1 MKDFF
6 KHLSVY
12 GILPVVGKFIGFFL
26 IPIYARIFNAAE
38 FGYLEL
44 FVSLVMLL
52 TFAINLEFYT
62 AIGRYFNDYRSKLG
76 QKTLISSG
84 LFITLLSAFIVV
96 LLYWFFKPI
105 ILNEYVGSLSYSWE
119 FLLAGIWFPI
129 SAISTYLSVIPRY
142 RKRSKKY
149 VIYTSISI
157 FIRVISTI
165 FYVLVLKLGLSGVLL
180 GHITGATLST
190 ILYYYDSREYIGFSV
205 NIKVLKKI
213 LKFSLPIIPGLLIIG
228 TWRPIFN
235 YLVKIHLSVEALGT
249 FGFALRIISILAIL
263 QAAINL
269 TWKPLVFDSFK
280 KKNFIINFKNISSFI
295 SVFLLYICLGF
306 SILSN
311 ELIQLLGTDDF
322 LSAASVL
329 GILSLNWYFNIMS
342 GIRGIAPFLNENTK
356 ITSYVQLIA
365 LIFGLVFLLLFGNS
379 LVAISIAFT
388 IFNFVKY
395 ILLYIYSSYI
405 LNVSF
410 FSIHESVLLVLNI
423 VFVSLSFY
431 NMTLIIRLGIF
442 CCIAFAF
449 ILLIINN
456 KKLLLAK

>member
-1 MKDFF
+1 M
-6 KHLSVY
+6 
-12 GILPVVGKFIGFFL
+12 

-190 ILYYYDSREYIGFSV
+190 ILYYYDSREYIGF
-205 NIKVLKKI
+205 
-213 LKFSLPIIPGLLIIG
+213 
-228 TWRPIFN
+228 
-235 YLVKIHLSVEALGT
+235 
-249 FGFALRIISILAIL
+249 
-263 QAAINL
+263 
-269 TWKPLVFDSFK
+269 
-280 KKNFIINFKNISSFI
+280 
-295 SVFLLYICLGF
+295 
-306 SILSN
+306 
-311 ELIQLLGTDDF
+311 
-322 LSAASVL
+322 
-329 GILSLNWYFNIMS
+329 
-342 GIRGIAPFLNENTK
+342 
-356 ITSYVQLIA
+356 
-365 LIFGLVFLLLFGNS
+365 
-379 LVAISIAFT
+379 
-388 IFNFVKY
+388 
-395 ILLYIYSSYI
+395 
-405 LNVSF
+405 
-410 FSIHESVLLVLNI
+410 
-423 VFVSLSFY
+423 
-431 NMTLIIRLGIF
+431 F
-442 CCIAFAF
+442 C
-449 ILLIINN
+449 
-456 KKLLLAK
+456 